1 MRAEDLT
8 AVDIT
13 SVADAIGLEETRISP
28 ESSLIDELGAE
39 SIDLLDMWFRIH
51 RDSGVEIAG
60 AVSPRSCEVIFRT
73 TNSPSVV
80 GLAHLE
86 RVLPRFRRDSLADP
100 LRNDQV
106 HSRVTVGNLIDLV
119 HSLAAQHRTE
129 ATPLEVETEP

>member
-1 MRAEDLT
+1 M
-8 AVDIT
+8 DIT

-51 RDSGVEIAG
+51 RAPVWRSPAPM
-60 AVSPRSCEVIFRT
+60 SPRSCEVIFRT
-73 TNSPSVV
+73 TNSPSEV

-106 HSRVTVGNLIDLV
+106 HSLITVGNLIDLV

-129 ATPLEVETEP
+129 ATPPEVETEP